1 MAKPITESPFTP
13 EQLNAIEK
21 NARKLGVKDPVEQAR
36 VARALAIIYHG
47 AFQEEGAVALIVEA
61 LKSMSELVTS
71 VAANAQKFLA
81 TIDGVD
87 EKWVLIKALLSAQK
101 PVFLVNLHQR
111 RWQLRLN
118 KLKQKKH
125 PDQAKV
131 LKNNSF

>member
-87 EKWVLIKALLSAQK
+87 EKMGADKSSLERTEARFPSQPPPAALAAAAQ
-101 PVFLVNLHQR
+101 
-111 RWQLRLN
+111 
-118 KLKQKKH
+118 
-125 PDQAKV
+125 QAKAE
-131 LKNNSF
+131 KTPRPG